1 VWVVGWDEADGRE
14 GEREG
19 RGKGWM
25 GTYCADILVVEED
38 GVVSLRRFVSND
50 SSGLQE
56 VLAGMMECDSAVNL
70 KAPCN
75 ASRTVRLLYA
85 IETAH
90 PAGVVLL

>member
-1 VWVVGWDEADGRE
+1 VRGK
-14 GEREG
+14 G
-19 RGKGWM
+19 RGRGWM

-38 GVVSLRRFVSND
+38 GVVSLRKFVSND
-50 SSGLQE
+50 SSGLQD
-56 VLAGMMECDSAVNL
+56 VLAGMMECDSAV

-75 ASRTVRLLYA
+75 ASRTVWLLYA